1 MKLILGKLNNG
12 AIFYWDISHMQ
23 LKPSVGDYAIVE
35 NKNDYDLVK
44 IIGIVETSEKYY
56 KQLTHDCKLKQ
67 SVCLLK
73 RNMIRND

>member
-23 LKPSVGDYAIVE
+23 LKPSVGDYAIVG
-35 NKNDYDLVK
+35 NK
-44 IIGIVETSEKYY
+44 IGIVETSEKYY
-56 KQLTHDCKLKQ
+56 KQLTHDCELKQ

>member
-1 MKLILGKLNNG
+1 
-12 AIFYWDISHMQ
+12 MQ
-23 LKPSVGDYAIVE
+23 LKPVVGDYAIVE

-56 KQLTHDCKLKQ
+56 KQLTHDCELKQ

-73 RNMIRND
+73 RNMIRYD